1 MKPKKKY
8 KIKEIFLTK
17 QGEGYHTG
25 RPSVFLRFSGCNLW
39 SGLEKD
45 RAKAICDW
53 CDTDFVGI
61 NGENGGNYYINEI
74 LDIISNLWPSDNSL
88 EPFLVCTGGEPLLQL
103 DQNFVDKV
111 HKIGFKISIETN
123 GTKLPPKEIDWIC
136 VSPKNNTTT
145 NLKTGDELKFVYPQK
160 DFEPI
165 QFESYNFNH
174 FFIQPMDNNDYEKN
188 KKLSET
194 FVEKN
199 PKWKLSLQTHK
210 ILGFP

>member
-1 MKPKKKY
+1 MNSKKIY
-8 KIKEIFLTK
+8 KVKEIFLTK

-53 CDTDFVGI
+53 CDTDFVGVDGI
-61 NGENGGNYYINEI
+61 KGGNYDIKEIINI
-74 LDIISNLWPSDNSL
+74 VSNLWPSYNNS

-103 DQNFVDKV
+103 DQNFVDEI

-123 GTKLPPKEIDWIC
+123 GTKLPPNEIDWIC
-136 VSPKNNTTT
+136 VSPKKNTTT
-145 NLKTGDELKFVYPQK
+145 NLKAGSELKFIYPQK

-165 QFESYNFNH
+165 QFENYDFKY
-174 FFIQPMDNNDYEKN
+174 FFIQPMDNNNYEKN
-188 KKLSET
+188 KKLSEQ